1 MTIAR
6 PNGPRRP
13 LDWARRTR
21 VFFAMLWY
29 CPLLLVPQ
37 LGARAVIEHDVHRW
51 VTTRYGRWSR
61 LEMLATEPAF
71 RTLYF
76 YRLRRAGTLGAL
88 LGGMAGA
95 LYPGERT
102 LHILCPDIGPGLI
115 IQHGFATVIAA
126 RKIGA
131 NCWVNQQVTIGFK
144 RPDERPVLGDGVLVY
159 AGAKILGNVTIGD
172 GAQIGANA
180 VVLHDVPPF
189 HTAVGVPAHNLPPKS
204 RRETRAAIER
214 NPDAVPG

>member
-1 MTIAR
+1 M
-6 PNGPRRP
+6 
-13 LDWARRTR
+13 DWARRVR
-21 VFFAMLWY
+21 VFAGMLWY
-29 CPLLLVPQ
+29 SPLLLVPQ
-37 LGARAVIEHDVHRW
+37 LRARAVIEDDVRRW
-51 VTTRYGRWSR
+51 VTTPYGRWSR

-76 YRLRRAGTLGAL
+76 YRLRRAGSLGAV
-88 LGGMAGA
+88 LGGMAAA

-102 LHILCPDIGPGLI
+102 LHILCPDIAPGLI

-159 AGAKILGNVTIGD
+159 AGAKILGDVTVGD

-180 VVLHDVPPF
+180 VVVHDVPPF
-189 HTAVGVPAHNLPPKS
+189 HTAVGVPARNLPPKS
-204 RRETRAAIER
+204 QRHTH
-214 NPDAVPG
+214 